1 MTYQQAVD
9 YLFGQLPM
17 YQRLGPVAYKAN
29 LDNTIALSNYF
40 GKPEH
45 SFPSIH
51 IAGTN
56 GKGSVSHILSSIL
69 QEAGYKTG
77 LATSPHL
84 KDYRERIK
92 INGHN
97 IGEEY
102 IAGFVLSNRDFF
114 ETLQASFFEIGIAM
128 TFNYFSD
135 EQVDIAV
142 VETGLGGRLD
152 STNILL
158 PEVSV
163 ITNIGLD
170 HTLLL
175 GDTLEKIAREKAGI
189 IKKNTPIVLGR
200 MQHEVFQLFSETA
213 NALNAPLTVAAD
225 LFTLLSSE
233 QIIRNNWS
241 FQKFVI
247 KDKDGMESLIECD
260 LNGYYQ
266 QENVLTALSAVS
278 VLNDQGRFQ
287 ISSEA
292 IMNGLKRVVDNTGL
306 LGRWQQIGERPMII
320 CDTAHNADGMN
331 FVVSQLKSLPYDLLR
346 IVIGMVSDK
355 NTGSILSLLPHDA
368 IYYFCKPDVPR
379 ALDTNSLMS
388 VAGEFGLTGPG
399 FDTVQEAFIQAK
411 ADASAN
417 DLIFVGGST
426 FVVAEVL

>member
-17 YQRLGPVAYKAN
+17 YQRLGPVAYKADLN
-29 LDNTIALSNYF
+29 NTIALSNHF

-56 GKGSVSHILSSIL
+56 GKGSVSHMLSSIL
-69 QEAGYKTG
+69 QESGYKTG

-92 INGHN
+92 IDGHC
-97 IGEEY
+97 ITEEY
-102 IAGFVLSNRDFF
+102 ITDFVKSNRDFF
-114 ETLQASFFEIGIAM
+114 ETLHASFFEIGIAM

-158 PEVSV
+158 PEVAV

-189 IKKNTPIVLGR
+189 IKKDTPIVLGR

-213 NALNAPLTVAAD
+213 NALNAPLTVADD

-233 QIIRNNWS
+233 QISNNNGS

-247 KDKDGMESLIECD
+247 KGKDGKESLIQCD
-260 LNGYYQ
+260 LSGYYQ
-266 QENVLTALSAVS
+266 QENVLTALAAVS
-278 VLNDQGRFQ
+278 VLNDKGRFQ
-287 ISSEA
+287 ISSDA
-292 IMNGLKRVVDNTGL
+292 IRNGLKRVVNNTGL
-306 LGRWQQIGERPMII
+306 LGRWQQIGKRPVII
-320 CDTAHNADGMN
+320 CDTAHNADRMN
-331 FVVSQLKSLPYDLLR
+331 IVVSQLKSQPYDILR

-355 NTGSILSLLPHDA
+355 DIGSVLSLLPPEA
-368 IYYFCKPDVPR
+368 IFYFCKPDVPR
-379 ALDTNSLMS
+379 GLDISSLMS
-388 VAGEFGLTGPG
+388 VAREYGLTGSG
-399 FDTVQEAFIQAK
+399 FDTVQSAFEQAK
-411 ADASAN
+411 ADAAAN